1 MGVRAIRATSALL
14 MSVWLQQCAAGEVR
28 LERGAWPE
36 AMACEACV
44 NFQFGEL
51 AMRLPL
57 RLIGRFFVA
66 GSEASAVHLLAPGA
80 ANGKNSAVFLSTTR
94 AAYIGKYQALGL
106 PSVNA
111 MGGEAFFDLLGEPAQ
126 RDSPFHA
133 IRRIEGIDAAEHYLK
148 TSKGRLH
155 AYWVQTAPDTSQY
168 LHLVVDGS
176 DTIYTVAGTITSQLY
191 GALLGGMTSEPQP

>member
-126 RDSPFHA
+126 RDSLFHA
-133 IRRIEGIDAAEHYLK
+133 IRRSEGIDAAEHYLK
-148 TSKGRLH
+148 TSRSRLFKPR
-155 AYWVQTAPDTSQY
+155 ACSGFTAT
-168 LHLVVDGS
+168 LHGAAS
-176 DTIYTVAGTITSQLY
+176 RAFPSSRAANVAMRKADIPGC
-191 GALLGGMTSEPQP
+191 ACLGCTPLPI